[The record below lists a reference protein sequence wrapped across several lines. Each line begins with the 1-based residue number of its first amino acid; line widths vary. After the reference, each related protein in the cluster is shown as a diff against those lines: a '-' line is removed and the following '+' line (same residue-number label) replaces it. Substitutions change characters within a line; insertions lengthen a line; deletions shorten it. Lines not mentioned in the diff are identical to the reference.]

1 MTALPPKLSEKALIK
16 EAEIAAAEFRTGRL
30 AVSDAWTQQYN
41 EARAKFELLFE
52 KLGDLKPECMQQPDL
67 REAYSNDLSEALRYL
82 AGPPISEDDL
92 EIIAEVRTLSPG
104 VLKSNPEMLRRVLA
118 VIELIMDPHRFPWI
132 KTGDAATKEQ
142 REAALVAS
150 AVLLAA
156 QRIATGRRMEGK
168 SGQEGAVIAYLKS
181 LHYEEVRPS
190 AIKTLVQGPKA
201 NQFCSECLLGER
213 KADIVVRLHD
223 TRLLAIECKVSN
235 SELNSIKRINNDAAV
250 KAQYWIK
257 TFGTAQVVPAAMLS
271 GVFKVTNLQQA
282 QAQDLSLFWAHDLR
296 RLGAFIKSTK

>member
-1 MTALPPKLSEKALIK
+1 MR
-16 EAEIAAAEFRTGRL
+16 EANL
-30 AVSDAWTQQYN
+30 V
-41 EARAKFELLFE
+41 
-52 KLGDLKPECMQQPDL
+52 
-67 REAYSNDLSEALRYL
+67 EAYSNDLIEALRYL

-92 EIIAEVRTLSPG
+92 RVIAEVRSLSSG
-104 VLKSNPEMLRRVLA
+104 VLKSNPEMLQRVFA
-118 VIELIMDPHRFPWI
+118 VIERIIDPHRFPWI
-132 KTGDAATKEQ
+132 KSGEAVTKEQ

-156 QRIATGRRMEGK
+156 QRVATVRRMEGK
-168 SGQEGAVIAYLKS
+168 SGQEATVNAYLKS
-181 LHYEEVRPS
+181 LHFEEVPAS
-190 AIKTLVQGPKA
+190 AIRTLVQGPKA

-250 KAQYWIK
+250 KAQYWVK
-257 TFGTAQVVPAAMLS
+257 VFGTAQVVPAAMLS

-296 RLGAFIKSTK
+296 RLGTFIKSTKRFTK